1 MTGFSYFTGSLL
13 LFRMDCLRS
22 VETASDNIV
31 HGNPRVFKIT
41 EAPNSVQKRL
51 IKNGKRMKF
60 PKNTTYKR
68 RNEIFPE
75 NMKIPVDTEMDE

>member
-1 MTGFSYFTGSLL
+1 
-13 LFRMDCLRS
+13 MDCLRS

-41 EAPNSVQKRL
+41 EMPNLTQKRL
-51 IKNGKRMKF
+51 AKNGIRMKF
-60 PKNTTYKR
+60 TKNITDKR
-68 RNEIFPE
+68 QNEIFSE

>member
-1 MTGFSYFTGSLL
+1 MTGFSNFTGSLL
-13 LFRMDCLRS
+13 LFRMDCLRP
-22 VETASDNIV
+22 VETAPDNIV

-41 EAPNSVQKRL
+41 EVPNSVQKRL

-68 RNEIFPE
+68 QNEIFPE

>member
-1 MTGFSYFTGSLL
+1 
-13 LFRMDCLRS
+13 MDCLRP

-41 EAPNSVQKRL
+41 EVPNSVQKRL
-51 IKNGKRMKF
+51 IKNGKRMKL
-60 PKNTTYKR
+60 PKNITDKR
-68 RNEIFPE
+68 QNEIFSE

>member
-1 MTGFSYFTGSLL
+1 MTGFSNFTGSLL

-41 EAPNSVQKRL
+41 EVPNLVQKRL
-51 IKNGKRMKF
+51 IK
-60 PKNTTYKR
+60 TE
-68 RNEIFPE
+68 NE
-75 NMKIPVDTEMDE
+75 

>member
-1 MTGFSYFTGSLL
+1 MTGFSNFIGSLL
-13 LFRMDCLRS
+13 ARRIDRLRPS
-22 VETASDNIV
+22 AVAPDNIV

-41 EAPNSVQKRL
+41 EVPNPVQKRL

-60 PKNTTYKR
+60 PKNITDKR
-68 RNEIFPE
+68 QNEIFSE

>member
-1 MTGFSYFTGSLL
+1 MTGFSNFTGSLL
-13 LFRMDCLRS
+13 LFRIDRLRP

-41 EAPNSVQKRL
+41 EVPNSVQKRL

-60 PKNTTYKR
+60 PKTITDKR

>member
-1 MTGFSYFTGSLL
+1 MTGFSNFTGSLL
-13 LFRMDCLRS
+13 ARRIDRLRS

-41 EAPNSVQKRL
+41 EVPNPVQKRL

-60 PKNTTYKR
+60 PKNTTDKR

>member
-1 MTGFSYFTGSLL
+1 MTGFSNFTGSLL
-13 LFRMDCLRS
+13 ALRIDRLRP
-22 VETASDNIV
+22 VETAPDNIV
-31 HGNPRVFKIT
+31 HGNPRAFKIT
-41 EAPNSVQKRL
+41 EVPNSVQKRL

-60 PKNTTYKR
+60 PKNTTDKR

>member
-1 MTGFSYFTGSLL
+1 MTGFSNFTGSLFP
-13 LFRMDCLRS
+13 FRMDRLRS

-41 EAPNSVQKRL
+41 EMQNLAQKRL
-51 IKNGKRMKF
+51 AKNGIRMKF
-60 PKNTTYKR
+60 PKNITDKR
-68 RNEIFPE
+68 QNEIFSE

>member
-1 MTGFSYFTGSLL
+1 MTGFSNFTGSLL
-13 LFRMDCLRS
+13 ARRMDRLRP

-41 EAPNSVQKRL
+41 EMPNLAQKRL

-60 PKNTTYKR
+60 PKNITDER
-68 RNEIFPE
+68 RNEIFLE

>member
-1 MTGFSYFTGSLL
+1 MTGFSNFTGSLL
-13 LFRMDCLRS
+13 LFRRP

-41 EAPNSVQKRL
+41 EMPNLAQKRL
-51 IKNGKRMKF
+51 AKNGIQMKF
-60 PKNTTYKR
+60 PKNITDKR
-68 RNEIFPE
+68 QNEIFSE

>member
-1 MTGFSYFTGSLL
+1 MTGFSNFTGSLL
-13 LFRMDCLRS
+13 LFRMDCLRP

-41 EAPNSVQKRL
+41 EMPNLAQKRL
-51 IKNGKRMKF
+51 AKNGIQMKF
-60 PKNTTYKR
+60 PKNITDKR
-68 RNEIFPE
+68 QNEIFPE

>member
-1 MTGFSYFTGSLL
+1 MTGFSNFTGSLL

-41 EAPNSVQKRL
+41 EVPNSVQKRL

>member
-41 EAPNSVQKRL
+41 EVPNSVQKRL

-60 PKNTTYKR
+60 PKNTTDKR

>member
-1 MTGFSYFTGSLL
+1 MTGFSNFTGSLL
-13 LFRMDCLRS
+13 PFRMDRLRP

-41 EAPNSVQKRL
+41 EVPNSVQKRL

>member
-1 MTGFSYFTGSLL
+1 MTGFSNFTGSLL

-41 EAPNSVQKRL
+41 EVPNSVQKRL

-60 PKNTTYKR
+60 PKNTTDKR
-68 RNEIFPE
+68 RNEIFLE

>member
-1 MTGFSYFTGSLL
+1 MTGFSNFTGSLL
-13 LFRMDCLRS
+13 LFRMDCLRP

-41 EAPNSVQKRL
+41 EVPNSVRKRL

-60 PKNTTYKR
+60 PKNTTDKR